1 MTIYP
6 LDSWSNTVQTDRLTQ
21 APAHRDRVLF
31 VFDQCLPKHI
41 TKHSQ
46 GHPVDTTR
54 HQKSDKNKKNFEWT
68 MTSVER
74 QGRERKELLTSCLSG
89 KEGHT
94 GWHLWLCRLASHPLS
109 YSIRHT
115 QCWVRGITSPAHWSP
130 AWPVILYPFPLSPP
144 YLSVI
149 CLSAALLSI
158 HSSSE
163 ASPWWLVFPSP
174 PVSLELC
181 LCVITSQHL
190 DWVQGVLEQP
200 FCTQV
205 WI

>member
-6 LDSWSNTVQTDRLTQ
+6 LDSWSNTVQPDRLTP

-31 VFDQCLPKHI
+31 VFAPCLPKHI
-41 TKHSQ
+41 RNHSQ
-46 GHPVDTTR
+46 GHLVDTTR
-54 HQKSDKNKKNFEWT
+54 HQSPIKRKMFEWT
-68 MTSVER
+68 MTSAER

-89 KEGHT
+89 KEWHT
-94 GWHLWLCRLASHPLS
+94 GWHLWLCRLASLPLS

-130 AWPVILYPFPLSPP
+130 AWPVIFYPFPHSPP
-144 YLSVI
+144 SLSVI
-149 CLSAALLSI
+149 YLSAALLSI
-158 HSSSE
+158 RSSAE
-163 ASPWWLVFPSP
+163 ASPWWFVFSSP
-174 PVSLELC
+174 PVRLKLW
-181 LCVITSQHL
+181 LCVIKSQHL

-205 WI
+205 GI